1 MSSNELNPTE
11 EATREAAGKDRVDTL
26 VTCSVIIPYSYS
38 APGQPLTQESMIHAP
53 SIRSHASWPWR
64 TLPPLPSVA

>member
-38 APGQPLTQESMIHAP
+38 APV
-53 SIRSHASWPWR
+53 SH
-64 TLPPLPSVA
+64 